1 MENDNNKR
9 QVPQKSVLTIRFLVG
24 CYLLYTDYS
33 LIEGAMSRQGGE
45 RIVII
50 AFMVLFLVAG
60 GFLIVHS
67 GRLLWEDWRRERNGG
82 DVPAER
88 GPAVTEAVAPEIETS
103 DDVTG
108 SSDTEENSAADEKGS
123 SDAEADIEKDM
134 EESQD

>member
-67 GRLLWEDWRRERNGG
+67 GKLLWEDWRRERNGG

-88 GPAVTEAVAPEIETS
+88 GPASTEEAPEIETS

-108 SSDTEENSAADEKGS
+108 SSDTEENSADDEEGS
-123 SDAEADIEKDM
+123 SGAEADIEKDM
-134 EESQD
+134 EESQG

>member
-88 GPAVTEAVAPEIETS
+88 GPAVTEEAPEIETS

-108 SSDTEENSAADEKGS
+108 SSDTEENSAADEEGS
-123 SDAEADIEKDM
+123 SGAEADIEKDM

>member
-67 GRLLWEDWRRERNGG
+67 GRLLWEDWRRERNRG

-88 GPAVTEAVAPEIETS
+88 GPAITEEAPEIETS

-108 SSDTEENSAADEKGS
+108 SSDTEENSAADEEGS
-123 SDAEADIEKDM
+123 SGAEADIEKDM